1 MSRGDDID
9 LIGDGRESAV
19 RPRPGREGELN
30 VRLAR
35 VRIDNPRL
43 FISRVNA
50 ALARS
55 RAATGCTK
63 FSGMSG
69 RFNARGRGAKVAP
82 GLKGHGAWTVEPGS
96 GSGPRL
102 GVRFRAR
109 RAIVKARVVKLAGVG
124 AKAAQAH
131 LRYLMREGASLERSA
146 EDIAAERARADAFDL
161 QRYRGPESAREG
173 SDLRDALAVRSAP
186 ETAFPRRPGPS
197 PSL

>member
-43 FISRVNA
+43 FINRVNA
-50 ALARS
+50 AVARS

-82 GLKGHGAWTVEPGS
+82 GLKGHGAWTVEG
-96 GSGPRL
+96 GM
-102 GVRFRAR
+102 RFRAR
-109 RAIVKARVVKLAGVG
+109 RVIVKARVVKLAGVG

-131 LRYLMREGASLERSA
+131 LRYLMREGASLDRSA
-146 EDIAAERARADAFDL
+146 EDIAAERARADEFDL
-161 QRYRGPESAREG
+161 QRDRGPETAREG
-173 SDLRDALAVRSAP
+173 SALRDALAVRSAP
-186 ETAFPRRPGPS
+186 ETAPPRRPAPS